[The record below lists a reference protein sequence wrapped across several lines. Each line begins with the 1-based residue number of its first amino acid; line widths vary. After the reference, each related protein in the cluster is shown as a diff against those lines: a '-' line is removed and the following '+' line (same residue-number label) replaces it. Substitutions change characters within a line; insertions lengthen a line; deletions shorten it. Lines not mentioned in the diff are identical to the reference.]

1 MKVTNFDNELYN
13 ELDELLRIKAQRT
26 TVSFP
31 KALDGGN
38 SDRAEVYL
46 LASKF
51 YRNGSFFSVKDLE
64 PHTKMNRVRLW
75 SLLNELSKQKVFAP
89 DGDSYTIFTKIS
101 MKGKREVNYA
111 LNHAFTFDTHIKI
124 AIGIIKNQLYMKDNV
139 YYIGE
144 DELKGNY

>member
-1 MKVTNFDNELYN
+1 MDSKFYD
-13 ELDELLRIKAQRT
+13 ELDELLRIKAHQA

-51 YRNGSFFSVKDLE
+51 FRNGSFFSVKDLE

-75 SLLNELSKQKVFAP
+75 SLLNELSNKKVFAP

-111 LNHAFTFDTHIKI
+111 LNPCFTFDTHIKI
-124 AIGIIKNQLYMKDNV
+124 AISIIKNQLYMKDNV

-144 DELKGNY
+144 DELKGDY